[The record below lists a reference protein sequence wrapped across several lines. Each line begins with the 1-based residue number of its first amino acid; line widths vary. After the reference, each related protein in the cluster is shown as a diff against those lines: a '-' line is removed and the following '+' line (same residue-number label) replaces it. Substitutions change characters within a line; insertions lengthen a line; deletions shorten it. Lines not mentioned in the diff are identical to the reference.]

1 MILNTN
7 ECHWVTEHSICN
19 KLWVMCGTKS
29 TKAMTSMLLLS
40 GLTIFCRNHCH
51 HHHHMSEFDCQSL
64 ISFMHRSRSRPINI
78 KFYFHDFWRSAHL
91 IIADFFFVFD
101 LFSIH
106 RSIAVKITF
115 MLIHSYIKLIFQLF
129 SLYVIF
135 EYGNLFLTNFIIFL

>member
-1 MILNTN
+1 M
-7 ECHWVTEHSICN
+7 
-19 KLWVMCGTKS
+19 
-29 TKAMTSMLLLS
+29 
-40 GLTIFCRNHCH
+40 
-51 HHHHMSEFDCQSL
+51 
-64 ISFMHRSRSRPINI
+64 
-78 KFYFHDFWRSAHL
+78 

-135 EYGNLFLTNFIIFL
+135 EYGNLFLTNFIIFFSVALCLNNRLS